1 MNKTLKRPMFRKGG
15 EVMSGIMTGIKPRE
29 QFAEKGLADELR
41 ARMNLVEQVAGPTG
55 GFADPISQLL
65 ISGGLG
71 LASEK
76 RPGGLLA
83 NIAGAFKGP
92 TQQAFQNLAAQ
103 RQTKT
108 ALAAGLIKDLS
119 KNDLD
124 KIKNQARQIANETGR
139 DYDQVF
145 NALVDKLLYK
155 DPTSPQDL
163 ARKLEV
169 EAVKDIQSQPQNLTT
184 RGDPLLPLDAAK
196 KVYRSK
202 QNLKQSNPEL
212 ARDLDPTRD
221 NLSIEDIQD
230 NAISFDPATGSYK
243 SKDINTIS
251 AYKEGNIYYDVYTDR
266 WYKKQGNSFTPVDK
280 G

>member
-1 MNKTLKRPMFRKGG
+1 MSKILKRPMFRKGG

-29 QFAEKGLADELR
+29 NFQEKGLADELR
-41 ARMNLVEQVAGPTG
+41 ARMNLIEKVAGPTG

-71 LASEK
+71 LVSEK

-108 ALAAGLIKDLS
+108 ALAAGLVKDLS

-163 ARKLEV
+163 ARKTEV
-169 EAVKDIQSQPQNLTT
+169 EAIKDIQSQPQNLTT
-184 RGDPLLPLDAAK
+184 RGDSVLPLDAAK

-202 QNLKQSNPEL
+202 QSLRESSPEL
-212 ARDLDPTRD
+212 ARDLDPTKD

-230 NAISFDPATGSYK
+230 NTISFDEATGSYT
-243 SKDINTIS
+243 SKDVNVMS
-251 AYKEGNIYYDVYTDR
+251 EYREGSIYYDIYTNR

>member
-1 MNKTLKRPMFRKGG
+1 MSKILKRPMFRKGG

-29 QFAEKGLADELR
+29 NFQEKGLADELR
-41 ARMNLVEQVAGPTG
+41 ARMNLVQQVAGPTG
-55 GFADPISQLL
+55 GFGDPISQLL

-92 TQQAFQNLAAQ
+92 TQQMFKDIAAEKQ
-103 RQTKT
+103 LKT
-108 ALAAGLIKDLS
+108 SLAAGLVKDLS
-119 KNDLD
+119 KTDID
-124 KIKNQARQIANETGR
+124 KIKNQARQISNETGR
-139 DYDQVF
+139 DYNEVF
-145 NALVDKLLYK
+145 NALVNKLLYK

-163 ARKLEV
+163 ARKT
-169 EAVKDIQSQPQNLTT
+169 EAEAIKDIQSQPQNLTT
-184 RGDPLLPLDAAK
+184 RGDSVLPLDAAK

-202 QNLKQSNPEL
+202 QSLRESSPEL
-212 ARDLDPTRD
+212 ARDLDPTKD

-230 NAISFDPATGSYK
+230 NTISFDAATGSYT
-243 SKDINTIS
+243 SKDVNVMNE
-251 AYKEGNIYYDVYTDR
+251 YREGSIYYDIYTNR